1 MCEKKFVD
9 NPELSFN
16 KCICPHW
23 FYFACIW
30 FNYSSSFCLQFF
42 LFFLVLMKEKLNNQ
56 LNIQVIQIKKTI
68 HNLEK
73 HSKLSQ
79 HRVIVSTIQLRD
91 ENPIFR
97 TSRQK
102 ISRLYFCI
110 AVLYRRID
118 CLISLYSV
126 TLLYCCFVEFIQ
138 SAKQNYL
145 QKFLEHFKKG
155 GFFFLFF
162 LLLKKLS
169 DLQSCS
175 KVVKIGFFCS
185 PKHVVELSFYVKT
198 WLQETTFLVLVCFE
212 SVYIKEI
219 TNV

>member
-1 MCEKKFVD
+1 MLFFGFFESVWEKFDD

-23 FYFACIW
+23 FSFACIW

-56 LNIQVIQIKKTI
+56 LNIQVIQITKTI
-68 HNLEK
+68 HILEK
-73 HSKLSQ
+73 HSKHSQ

-97 TSRQK
+97 TKRQK
-102 ISRLYFCI
+102 ISRLYFCV
-110 AVLYRRID
+110 AVLYRWID

-138 SAKQNYL
+138 SAKQNL
-145 QKFLEHFKKG
+145 CKNFSKILKG
-155 GFFFLFF
+155 GIFFFFF
-162 LLLKKLS
+162 
-169 DLQSCS
+169 
-175 KVVKIGFFCS
+175 F
-185 PKHVVELSFYVKT
+185 
-198 WLQETTFLVLVCFE
+198 TF
-212 SVYIKEI
+212 K
-219 TNV
+219 